1 MNIESLW
8 ETFHGPLKNFLL
20 KRTADE
26 HAVEDILQMV
36 FIKIHKH
43 VEDLHDEQKLR
54 SWIYQITRNTLA
66 DYYRKNKKMESLSD
80 SLTDMQDKNEEE
92 VTRELAECI
101 RPMVQK
107 LPNIYREAVEL
118 SELEGYTQ
126 KELSEQLGISYSG
139 AKSRVQRGR
148 EKLKEMLLVC
158 CHFQF
163 DRFGHI
169 IDYEAKNEESS
180 TTDPVNKSTSC
191 CDS

>member
-20 KRTADE
+20 KRTSDE
-26 HAVEDILQMV
+26 HTVEDILQTV
-36 FIKIHKH
+36 FIKIYNHMD
-43 VEDLHDEQKLR
+43 DLQDEQKLR

-66 DYYRKNKKMESLSD
+66 DFYRKNKKMERLPD
-80 SLTDMQDKNEEE
+80 SLTNMQDKDKDEDE
-92 VTRELAECI
+92 VMRELAECI

-107 LPNIYREAVEL
+107 LPPIYREAVEL
-118 SELEGYTQ
+118 TELEGYSQ
-126 KELSEQLGISYSG
+126 KELSEQLGISHSG

-148 EKLKEMLLVC
+148 EKLKEMLLAC

-169 IDYEAKNEESS
+169 IDYAAKNGESS
-180 TTDPVNKSTSC
+180 LSC
-191 CDS
+191 SSQNDRCC